1 MTEERRPNV
10 LLIMADDHAPAAFST
25 YGSRLNRTPSLDRIA
40 AEGLRLDR
48 CFCTNAICTPARASV
63 HTGKYSHVTGIK
75 TLSDIIDQTQETTV
89 GMLMHDAGYQTAFVG
104 KWHLGHG
111 GNSDPAGYDFWSV
124 LPGQGK
130 YLDPELT
137 EMGETITESGYVT
150 DILTDKAINWL
161 SQRDAQ
167 RPFFLVCAHKAPH
180 DPFQPHPK
188 HRDLYAKERI
198 PEPATFHD
206 SYENRAA
213 AAGMATEQ
221 VALMHLK
228 NHLPDPVPAGLSAEE
243 QKVWNYQSFMRNY
256 LRCVASIDENV
267 GRLLD
272 FLDESKLAEDT
283 IVIYTSDHGFF
294 LGDHGWYDKRFMY
307 EESIRIPFLMRYPR
321 AIQAGTT
328 SERIALNVDFAPTI
342 LDYAGMT
349 VPQEMQGRSLRAV
362 AEGRPHSDWRTSMYY
377 RYWMHLAHFNIPAH
391 YGIRTERHK
400 LIYYYGEA
408 LGSAGAI
415 DKSTAPE
422 WELFDLEN
430 DPQEMFN
437 VYHDPANAELI
448 GELKSELERLQKEL
462 GDKPHEVKS

>member
-25 YGSRLNRTPSLDRIA
+25 YGSRLNRTPNLDRIA

-89 GMLMHDAGYQTAFVG
+89 GMLLHDAGYQTAFVG

-111 GNSDPAGYDFWSV
+111 GQSDPAGYDFWSV

-188 HRDLYAKERI
+188 HRDLYANERI

-206 SYENRAA
+206 NYENRASA
-213 AAGMATEQ
+213 ASMATEQ

-228 NHLPDPVPAGLSAEE
+228 KPPARPRSRRAVPRRAEGVELSEFHPQLPSLRCLNRRKCWPCAGLS
-243 QKVWNYQSFMRNY
+243 
-256 LRCVASIDENV
+256 
-267 GRLLD
+267 GREPAGRGHYCHLHFRPRILL
-272 FLDESKLAEDT
+272 
-283 IVIYTSDHGFF
+283 
-294 LGDHGWYDKRFMY
+294 
-307 EESIRIPFLMRYPR
+307 
-321 AIQAGTT
+321 
-328 SERIALNVDFAPTI
+328 
-342 LDYAGMT
+342 
-349 VPQEMQGRSLRAV
+349 GRS
-362 AEGRPHSDWRTSMYY
+362 
-377 RYWMHLAHFNIPAH
+377 
-391 YGIRTERHK
+391 
-400 LIYYYGEA
+400 
-408 LGSAGAI
+408 
-415 DKSTAPE
+415 
-422 WELFDLEN
+422 
-430 DPQEMFN
+430 
-437 VYHDPANAELI
+437 
-448 GELKSELERLQKEL
+448 RL
-462 GDKPHEVKS
+462 V

>member
-1 MTEERRPNV
+1 MTDSRRPNI

-25 YGSRLNRTPSLDRIA
+25 YGSMLNTTPNLDRIA

-75 TLSDIIDQTQETTV
+75 TLNDVIDQTQETTV
-89 GMLMHDAGYQTAFVG
+89 GMLLNDAGYQSAFLG

-111 GNSDPAGYDFWSV
+111 GHSDPAGYDFWSV

-130 YLDPELT
+130 YYDPELT
-137 EMGETITESGYVT
+137 EMGQPITESGYVT
-150 DILTDKAINWL
+150 DILTDKALGWL
-161 SQRDAQ
+161 SRRDTE

-180 DPFQPHPK
+180 DPFQPNPK
-188 HRDLYAKERI
+188 HRDLFSKERV

-228 NHLPDPVPAGLSAEE
+228 NHLPDPVPEGLTPKE
-243 QKVWNYQSFMRNY
+243 QKAWNYQSYMRNY
-256 LRCVASIDENV
+256 LRCVASIDENA

-272 FLDESKLAEDT
+272 FLDENQLTDDT

-307 EESIRIPFLMRYPR
+307 EESIRIPFLMRYPL
-321 AIQAGTT
+321 AIQPGTT
-328 SERIALNVDFAPTI
+328 SDRIALNVDFAPTI
-342 LDYAGMT
+342 LDYAGAP
-349 VPQEMQGRSLRAV
+349 VPLDMQGRSLRAL
-362 AEGRPHSDWRTSMYY
+362 AEGRAPTDWRTSMYY

-400 LIYYYGEA
+400 LIHYYGEA

-415 DKSTAPE
+415 DESTPPE

-430 DPQEMFN
+430 DPQELVN
-437 VYHDPANAELI
+437 IYHDPANAELD
-448 GELKSELERLQKEL
+448 R
-462 GDKPHEVKS
+462 

>member
-1 MTEERRPNV
+1 MTVRPRPNV

-25 YGSRLNRTPSLDRIA
+25 YGSSLNKTPNLDRIA
-40 AEGLRLDR
+40 EEGLRLDR

-63 HTGKYSHVTGIK
+63 HTGKYSHTTGIR
-75 TLSDIIDQTQETTV
+75 TLNDVIDQTQETTL
-89 GMLMHDAGYQTAFVG
+89 GMLLHEAGYQTAFVG

-124 LPGQGK
+124 LPGQGR
-130 YLDPELT
+130 YYDPEMT
-137 EMGETITESGYVT
+137 EMGEPVVESGYVT
-150 DILTDKAINWL
+150 DVLTDKALSWL
-161 SQRDAQ
+161 SRRDTD

-180 DPFQPHPK
+180 DPFQPNPK
-188 HRDLYAKERI
+188 HRDLFADEPI

-206 SYENRAA
+206 DYQNRAA
-213 AAGMATEQ
+213 AAGMSTER

-228 NHLPDPVPAGLSAEE
+228 NHLPDPVPDGLSAEE
-243 QKVWNYQSFMRNY
+243 QEAWNYQSYMRNY

-267 GRLLD
+267 GRLLNY
-272 FLDESKLAEDT
+272 LDESQIAKDT

-321 AIQAGTT
+321 AVEAGVT

-342 LDYAGMT
+342 LDYAGLS
-349 VPQEMQGRSLRAV
+349 VPHDMQGRSLRPL
-362 AEGRPHSDWRTSMYY
+362 AEGRPPSDWRRSMYY

-400 LIYYYGEA
+400 LIYYYGEP

-415 DKSTAPE
+415 DESTAPE

-430 DPQEMFN
+430 DPEEMQN
-437 VYHDPANAELI
+437 IYHEPGNSGLVS
-448 GELKSELERLQKEL
+448 ELKIELARLQSEL
-462 GDKPHEVKS
+462 GDRPCDEGT

>member
-25 YGSRLNRTPSLDRIA
+25 YGSRLNRTPNLDRIA
-40 AEGLRLDR
+40 AKGLRLDR

-75 TLSDIIDQTQETTV
+75 TLNDVIDQTQETTV
-89 GMLMHDAGYQTAFVG
+89 GMLLHDAGYQTAFVG

-111 GNSDPAGYDFWSV
+111 GQSDPAGYDFWSV

-188 HRDLYAKERI
+188 HRDLYADERI

-206 SYENRAA
+206 GYENRAA
-213 AAGMATEQ
+213 AASMATEQ
-221 VALMHLK
+221 VALMHRK
-228 NHLPDPVPAGLSAEE
+228 NHLPDPVPAGLSPEE
-243 QKVWNYQSFMRNY
+243 QKAWNYQSFIRNY

-267 GRLLD
+267 GRVLD
-272 FLDESKLAEDT
+272 FLDENQLAEDT

-342 LDYAGMT
+342 LDYAGEA
-349 VPQEMQGRSLRAV
+349 VPQEMQGRSLRAL
-362 AEGRPHSDWRTSMYY
+362 AEGRPPSDWRTSMYY
-377 RYWMHLAHFNIPAH
+377 RYWMHLAHFNIPGH

-415 DKSTAPE
+415 DKSTTPV
-422 WELFDLEN
+422 WELFDLEK
-430 DPQEMFN
+430 DPQEMKN
-437 VYHDPANAELI
+437 IYHDPANAELI
-448 GELKSELERLQKEL
+448 GGLKSELERLQKEL

>member
-1 MTEERRPNV
+1 MTQGNRPNI

-25 YGSRLNRTPSLDRIA
+25 YGSRLNSTPNLDRIA
-40 AEGLRLDR
+40 AEGLRLER

-75 TLSDIIDQTQETTV
+75 TLNDVIDQTRETTV
-89 GMLMHDAGYQTAFVG
+89 GMLLHDAGYQTAFVG

-124 LPGQGK
+124 LPVQGR
-130 YLDPELT
+130 YVDPEFR
-137 EMGETITESGYVT
+137 EMGETISERGYVT
-150 DILTDKAINWL
+150 DILTDKALGWL
-161 SQRDAQ
+161 SEREEE

-180 DPFQPHPK
+180 DPFEPHPK
-188 HRDLYAKERI
+188 HKDLFAYEPI

-213 AAGMATEQ
+213 AASMATER

-228 NHLPDPVPAGLSAEE
+228 HHLPEPVPEGLSAEE
-243 QKVWNYQSFMRNY
+243 QKAWNYQCYMRNY
-256 LRCVASIDENV
+256 LRCVASIDENT

-272 FLDESKLAEDT
+272 FLDENQLAEDT
-283 IVIYTSDHGFF
+283 VVIYTSDHGFF

-321 AIQAGTT
+321 CVQAGMT
-328 SERIALNVDFAPTI
+328 SSRIALNVDFAPTI
-342 LDYAGMT
+342 LDYAGLPAPT
-349 VPQEMQGRSLRAV
+349 EMQGRSLRPL
-362 AEGRPHSDWRTSMYY
+362 AEGRPPSDWRRSMYY

-391 YGIRTERHK
+391 YGVRTERHK

-415 DKSTAPE
+415 DAPTAPE
-422 WELFDLEN
+422 WELFDLEA
-430 DPQEMFN
+430 DPQEMEN
-437 VYHDPANAELI
+437 IYNDPDSADLAAK
-448 GELKSELERLQKEL
+448 LKSELRRLQSGL
-462 GDKPHEVKS
+462 GDAPCEPEL

>member
-1 MTEERRPNV
+1 MPKERRPNV

-25 YGSRLNRTPSLDRIA
+25 YSSTLNSTPNLDRIA

-89 GMLMHDAGYQTAFVG
+89 GMLLHDAGYQTAFVG

-130 YLDPELT
+130 YQDPELT
-137 EMGETITESGYVT
+137 EMGETITERGYVT

-180 DPFQPHPK
+180 DPFQPNPK
-188 HRDLYAKERI
+188 DRGLFADEPI

-243 QKVWNYQSFMRNY
+243 QKAWNYQSFIRNY

-267 GRLLD
+267 GRVLD
-272 FLDESKLAEDT
+272 FLDENQLAEDT

-342 LDYAGMT
+342 LDYASVA
-349 VPQEMQGRSLRAV
+349 VPQEMQGRSLRAL
-362 AEGRPHSDWRTSMYY
+362 AEGRPPSDWRTSMYY

-391 YGIRTERHK
+391 YGIRTERYK

-408 LGSAGAI
+408 LGSGGAI
-415 DKSTAPE
+415 NEPTAPE

-430 DPQEMFN
+430 DPQEMVN

-448 GELKSELERLQKEL
+448 GGLKSELERLQKEL

>member
-1 MTEERRPNV
+1 MTQGSRPNI

-25 YGSRLNRTPSLDRIA
+25 YGSKLNSTPNLDRIA

-63 HTGKYSHVTGIK
+63 HTGKYSHMTGIK
-75 TLSDIIDQTQETTV
+75 TLNDVIDHTQETTV
-89 GMLMHDAGYQTAFVG
+89 GMLLHDAGYQTAFMG

-111 GNSDPAGYDFWSV
+111 GNSDPAGYSFWSV
-124 LPGQGK
+124 LPVQGK
-130 YLDPELT
+130 YYDPELR
-137 EMGETITESGYVT
+137 EMGETITERGYVT
-150 DILTDKAINWL
+150 DLLTDKALDWL
-161 SQRDAQ
+161 SQRDEG

-188 HRDLYAKERI
+188 HKDLFAAEPI

-206 SYENRAA
+206 TYENRAA
-213 AAGMATEQ
+213 AAGMATEK

-228 NHLPDPVPAGLSAEE
+228 NHIPDPVPEGLSEGE
-243 QKVWNYQSFMRNY
+243 QKAWNYQSYMRNY

-272 FLDESKLAEDT
+272 FLDENQLAEDT

-307 EESIRIPFLMRYPR
+307 EESIRIPFLMRFPR
-321 AIQAGTT
+321 SVQAGIT
-328 SERIALNVDFAPTI
+328 SDCIALNVDFAPTI
-342 LDYAGMT
+342 LDYAGLP
-349 VPQEMQGRSLRAV
+349 VPTDMQGRSLRPLAV
-362 AEGRPHSDWRTSMYY
+362 GRPPSDWRTSMYY

-415 DKSTAPE
+415 NEPTPPE
-422 WELFDLEN
+422 WELFDLEA
-430 DPQEMFN
+430 DPQEMKN
-437 VYHDPANAELI
+437 IYHNPGSADLVAELKTD
-448 GELKSELERLQKEL
+448 LMRLQSRL
-462 GDKPHEVKS
+462 GDAPCESES

>member
-25 YGSRLNRTPSLDRIA
+25 YSSRLNRTPNLDRIA

-75 TLSDIIDQTQETTV
+75 TLNDVIDQTQETTV
-89 GMLMHDAGYQTAFVG
+89 GMLLHDAGYQTAFVG

-111 GNSDPAGYDFWSV
+111 GQSDPAGYDFWSV

-161 SQRDAQ
+161 SQRDAL

-188 HRDLYAKERI
+188 HRDLYADERI

-206 SYENRAA
+206 GYENRAA
-213 AAGMATEQ
+213 AASMATEQ
-221 VALMHLK
+221 VALMHRK
-228 NHLPDPVPAGLSAEE
+228 NHLPDPVPAGLSPEE
-243 QKVWNYQSFMRNY
+243 QKAWNYQSFIRNY

-267 GRLLD
+267 GRVLD
-272 FLDESKLAEDT
+272 FLDENQLAEDT

-342 LDYAGMT
+342 LDYAGEA
-349 VPQEMQGRSLRAV
+349 VPQEMQGRSLRAL
-362 AEGRPHSDWRTSMYY
+362 AEGRRPSDWRTSMYY

-391 YGIRTERHK
+391 YGIRTERYK

-408 LGSAGAI
+408 LGGAGAI
-415 DKSTAPE
+415 DEPTAPE
-422 WELFDLEN
+422 WELFDLEK
-430 DPQEMFN
+430 DPQEMKN
-437 VYHDPANAELI
+437 IYHDPANAELI
-448 GELKSELERLQKEL
+448 GGLKSELERLQKEL
-462 GDKPHEVKS
+462 SDTPHEPES

>member
-1 MTEERRPNV
+1 MTESLRPNV

-25 YGSRLNRTPSLDRIA
+25 YGSRLNRTPNLDQIA

-63 HTGKYSHVTGIK
+63 HTGKYSHSTGIK
-75 TLSDIIDQTQETTV
+75 TLNDVIDQTEETTL
-89 GMLMHDAGYQTAFVG
+89 GMLLHEAGYQTAFVG

-124 LPGQGK
+124 LPGQGR
-130 YLDPELT
+130 YYDPEMT
-137 EMGETITESGYVT
+137 EMGEPVVEKGYVT
-150 DILTDKAINWL
+150 DVLTDKALSWL
-161 SQRDAQ
+161 SQRDKD

-180 DPFQPHPK
+180 DPFQPNPK
-188 HRDLYAKERI
+188 HLGLFADHPI

-206 SYENRAA
+206 DYRNRAA
-213 AAGMATEQ
+213 AARMATEQ

-228 NHLPDPVPAGLSAEE
+228 NHVPDAVPQGLSAEE
-243 QKVWNYQSFMRNY
+243 QKAWNYQSYMRNY

-272 FLDESKLAEDT
+272 FLDDEQIAENT
-283 IVIYTSDHGFF
+283 IVIYSSDHGFF

-321 AIQAGTT
+321 GVQAGVT

-342 LDYAGMT
+342 LDYAG
-349 VPQEMQGRSLRAV
+349 VPEPQDMQGRSLRPL
-362 AEGRPHSDWRTSMYY
+362 AEGRTPSDWRGSMYY

-391 YGIRTERHK
+391 YGIRTERYK

-415 DKSTAPE
+415 DEPTEPE
-422 WELFDLEN
+422 WELFDLEV
-430 DPQEMFN
+430 DPKEMRN
-437 VYHDPANAELI
+437 IYHEPENAGLVSA
-448 GELKSELERLQKEL
+448 LKVELEQLQREL
-462 GDKPHEVKS
+462 GDRPCDRGP

>member
-1 MTEERRPNV
+1 MTARRRPNV

-25 YGSRLNRTPSLDRIA
+25 YGGRLNRTPNLDRLA

-63 HTGKYSHVTGIK
+63 HTGKYSHATGIK
-75 TLSDIIDQTQETTV
+75 TLNDVIDQTQETTL
-89 GMLMHDAGYQTAFVG
+89 GMLLHDEGYQTAFVG

-111 GNSDPAGYDFWSV
+111 GHSDPAGYDFWSV
-124 LPGQGK
+124 LPGQGR
-130 YLDPELT
+130 YYDPEMT
-137 EMGETITESGYVT
+137 EMGEPVVEQGYVT
-150 DILTDKAINWL
+150 DVLTDKALNWL
-161 SQRDAQ
+161 SQREEE

-180 DPFQPHPK
+180 DPFQPNPK
-188 HRDLYAKERI
+188 HQELFADEPI

-206 SYENRAA
+206 DYRNRAA

-228 NHLPDPVPAGLSAEE
+228 NHVPDPVPPGLSAEE
-243 QKVWNYQSFMRNY
+243 QKAWNYQSYMRNY

-272 FLDESKLAEDT
+272 YLDDTEIAEDT
-283 IVIYTSDHGFF
+283 VVIYTSDHGFF

-321 AIQAGTT
+321 LVQGAVTC
-328 SERIALNVDFAPTI
+328 ERIALNVDFAPTI
-342 LDYAGMT
+342 LDYCGAP
-349 VPQEMQGRSLRAV
+349 VPREMQGRSLRPL
-362 AEGRPHSDWRTSMYY
+362 AEGRPPSDWRKSMYY

-415 DKSTAPE
+415 DEPTTPE

-430 DPQEMFN
+430 DPREMQNIF
-437 VYHDPANAELI
+437 HDPANAELVN
-448 GELKSELERLQKEL
+448 ELKVELARLQREL
-462 GDKPHEVKS
+462 GDRPCEGGM

>member
-1 MTEERRPNV
+1 MTAKRRPNV

-25 YGSRLNRTPSLDRIA
+25 YGSSLNRTPNLDRIA
-40 AEGLRLDR
+40 TEGLRLDR

-75 TLSDIIDQTQETTV
+75 TLQDEIDQTQETTL
-89 GMLMHDAGYQTAFVG
+89 GMLLHGAGYQTAFLG

-111 GNSDPAGYDFWSV
+111 GHSDPAGYDFWSV
-124 LPGQGK
+124 LPFQGR
-130 YLDPELT
+130 YYDPEMT
-137 EMGETITESGYVT
+137 EMGEPRIEKGYVT
-150 DILTDKAINWL
+150 DVLTDKALSWL
-161 SQRDAQ
+161 SQRDMD

-180 DPFQPHPK
+180 DPFQPHHK
-188 HRDLYAKERI
+188 HRDLFADEPI

-206 SYENRAA
+206 DYKGRAA
-213 AAGMATEQ
+213 AAEMATEQ

-228 NHLPDPVPAGLSAEE
+228 NHLPDPVPPGLTSEE
-243 QKVWNYQSFMRNY
+243 QKAWNYQSYMRNY

-272 FLDESKLAEDT
+272 FLDESQITEDT

-321 AIQAGTT
+321 DVEAGLT
-328 SERIALNVDFAPTI
+328 SDRIALNVDFAPTI
-342 LDYAGMT
+342 LDYAGVS
-349 VPQEMQGRSLRAV
+349 VPLDMQGRSLRPL
-362 AEGRPHSDWRTSMYY
+362 AEGRPPSDWRTSMYY

-415 DKSTAPE
+415 DEPTTPE
-422 WELFDLEN
+422 WELFDLEK
-430 DPQEMFN
+430 DPKEMQN
-437 VYHDPANAELI
+437 IYHDPANSGLVS
-448 GELKSELERLQKEL
+448 ELKIELEMLQREL
-462 GDKPHEVKS
+462 GDRPSDRGS

>member
-40 AEGLRLDR
+40 ADGLRLDR

-75 TLSDIIDQTQETTV
+75 TLSDVIDQTQETTV
-89 GMLMHDAGYQTAFVG
+89 GMLLHDAGYQTAFVG

-111 GNSDPAGYDFWSV
+111 GQSDPAGYDFWSV
-124 LPGQGK
+124 LPVQGK
-130 YLDPELT
+130 YQDPELT
-137 EMGETITESGYVT
+137 EMGVPITESGYVT
-150 DILTDKAINWL
+150 DILTDKALGWL
-161 SQRDAQ
+161 SKRDEE

-180 DPFQPHPK
+180 DPFQPNPK
-188 HRDLYAKERI
+188 DRGLFDDEPI

-243 QKVWNYQSFMRNY
+243 QKAWNYQSFIRNY

-272 FLDESKLAEDT
+272 FLDENQLAEDT

-328 SERIALNVDFAPTI
+328 SDHIAVNVDFAPTI
-342 LDYAGMT
+342 LDYVGEA
-349 VPQEMQGRSLRAV
+349 VPQEMQGRSLRAL
-362 AEGRPHSDWRTSMYY
+362 AEGRSPSDWRTSMYY

-415 DKSTAPE
+415 DKSTTPE

-430 DPQEMFN
+430 DPQEIVN

-462 GDKPHEVKS
+462 GDTPHETES

>member
-1 MTEERRPNV
+1 MTARRRPNV

-25 YGSRLNRTPSLDRIA
+25 YGSRLNNTPNLDRICRGRPA
-40 AEGLRLDR
+40 FGPLLLHKCDLYACEGVRAHREVQSYDR
-48 CFCTNAICTPARASV
+48 HKDAQRRYRPDSRDDA
-63 HTGKYSHVTGIK
+63 
-75 TLSDIIDQTQETTV
+75 
-89 GMLMHDAGYQTAFVG
+89 GMLLNDSGYQTAFVG

-111 GNSDPAGYDFWSV
+111 GNSDPAGYDYWSV
-124 LPGQGK
+124 LPGQGR
-130 YLDPELT
+130 YYDPEMT
-137 EMGETITESGYVT
+137 EMGESVVERGYVT
-150 DILTDKAINWL
+150 DVLTDKALNWL
-161 SQRDAQ
+161 SRRETD

-180 DPFQPHPK
+180 DPFQPNPS
-188 HRDLYAKERI
+188 HRELFADEPI

-206 SYENRAA
+206 DYQNRAA
-213 AAGMATEQ
+213 AAGMATER

-228 NHLPDPVPAGLSAEE
+228 NHLPDPVPLGLSAEE
-243 QKVWNYQSFMRNY
+243 QKAWNYQSYMRNY

-272 FLDESKLAEDT
+272 YLDENQIAEDT
-283 IVIYTSDHGFF
+283 MVIYTSDHGFF

-321 AIQAGTT
+321 AVEAGVT

-342 LDYAGMT
+342 LDYAG
-349 VPQEMQGRSLRAV
+349 VSEPQNMQGRSIRPLV
-362 AEGRPHSDWRTSMYY
+362 EGRPPSDWRRSMYY

-415 DKSTAPE
+415 DESTAPE

-430 DPQEMFN
+430 DPKEMQN
-437 VYHDPANAELI
+437 VYHEP
-448 GELKSELERLQKEL
+448 GQYRPGK
-462 GDKPHEVKS
+462 

>member
-1 MTEERRPNV
+1 MTQGSRPNV

-25 YGSRLNRTPSLDRIA
+25 YGGKLNSTPNLDRIA

-75 TLSDIIDQTQETTV
+75 TLNDVIDQTQETTV
-89 GMLMHDAGYQTAFVG
+89 GMLLRDAGYQTAFVG

-124 LPGQGK
+124 LPVQGK
-130 YLDPELT
+130 YYDPELR
-137 EMGETITESGYVT
+137 EMGETITEKGYVT
-150 DILTDKAINWL
+150 DLLTDKALGWL
-161 SQRDAQ
+161 SQRDKE
-167 RPFFLVCAHKAPH
+167 RPFFFVCAHKAPH

-188 HRDLYAKERI
+188 HKDLFGAESV

-213 AAGMATEQ
+213 AAGMATEK

-228 NHLPDPVPAGLSAEE
+228 NHLPDPVPEGLSAGE
-243 QKVWNYQSFMRNY
+243 QKAWNYQSYMRNY

-272 FLDESKLAEDT
+272 FLDENQLAENT

-307 EESIRIPFLMRYPR
+307 EESIRIPFLMRFPR
-321 AIQAGTT
+321 SVQAGIT
-328 SERIALNVDFAPTI
+328 SEHIALNVDFAPTI
-342 LDYAGMT
+342 LDYAGL
-349 VPQEMQGRSLRAV
+349 PAPADMQGRSLRPLAD
-362 AEGRPHSDWRTSMYY
+362 GRPPSDWRTSMYY
-377 RYWMHLAHFNIPAH
+377 RYWMHLTHFNIPAH

-400 LIYYYGEA
+400 LIYYYGES

-415 DKSTAPE
+415 DEPTPPE
-422 WELFDLEN
+422 WELFDLEA
-430 DPQEMFN
+430 DPQEMN
-437 VYHDPANAELI
+437 NIYHDPDSADLVA
-448 GELKSELERLQKEL
+448 ELKSELMRLQSRL
-462 GDKPHEVKS
+462 GDAPCESES

>member
-1 MTEERRPNV
+1 MTEYRRPNI

-25 YGSRLNRTPSLDRIA
+25 YGSKLNSTPNLDRIA

-63 HTGKYSHVTGIK
+63 HTGKYSHTTGIK
-75 TLSDIIDQTQETTV
+75 TLNDVIDQTQETTV
-89 GMLMHDAGYQTAFVG
+89 GMLLNDAGYQTAFVG

-111 GNSDPAGYDFWSV
+111 GHSDPAGYDFWSV

-130 YLDPELT
+130 YHDPELT
-137 EMGETITESGYVT
+137 EMGKLITESGYVT
-150 DILTDKAINWL
+150 DVLTDKALGWL
-161 SQRDAQ
+161 ANRDTE

-180 DPFQPHPK
+180 DPFQPNPK
-188 HRDLYAKERI
+188 DRVLFADDPI

-206 SYENRAA
+206 NYENRAA
-213 AAGMATEQ
+213 AAGMATEK
-221 VALMHLK
+221 VELMHLK
-228 NHLPDPVPAGLSAEE
+228 NHVPDPVPAGLSAEE
-243 QKVWNYQSFMRNY
+243 QKAWNYQSFIRNY
-256 LRCVASIDENV
+256 LRCVASIDENA

-272 FLDESKLAEDT
+272 FLDENELTDDT

-321 AIQAGTT
+321 AIRAGTV
-328 SERIALNVDFAPTI
+328 SDRIALNVDFAPTI
-342 LDYAGMT
+342 LDYAGAA
-349 VPQEMQGRSLRAV
+349 VARDMQGRSLRPL
-362 AEGRPHSDWRTSMYY
+362 AEGSVPSDWRTSMYY

-415 DKSTAPE
+415 DASTEPE
-422 WELFDLEN
+422 WELFDLVD
-430 DPQEMFN
+430 DPQEMVN
-437 VYHDPANAELI
+437 LYEDPAHSELI
-448 GELKSELERLQKEL
+448 DGLKSQLKRLQKEL
-462 GDKPHEVKS
+462 GDEPHEKVP

>member
-1 MTEERRPNV
+1 MTQGSRPNV

-25 YGSRLNRTPSLDRIA
+25 YGSKLNCTPNLDRIA

-75 TLSDIIDQTQETTV
+75 TLNDVIDQTQETTV
-89 GMLMHDAGYQTAFVG
+89 GMLLHDAGYQTAFVG

-124 LPGQGK
+124 LPVQGK
-130 YLDPELT
+130 YYDPDLR
-137 EMGETITESGYVT
+137 EMGETITERGYVT
-150 DILTDKAINWL
+150 DLLTDKALGWL
-161 SQRDAQ
+161 SQRDEE

-188 HRDLYAKERI
+188 HKDLFAAEPV

-206 SYENRAA
+206 TYENRAA
-213 AAGMATEQ
+213 AASMATEK

-228 NHLPDPVPAGLSAEE
+228 NHLPDPVPEGLSAGE
-243 QKVWNYQSFMRNY
+243 QKAWNYQSYMRNY

-272 FLDESKLAEDT
+272 FLEENQLGEDT

-307 EESIRIPFLMRYPR
+307 EESIRIPFLMRFPR
-321 AIQAGTT
+321 SVQAGIT

-342 LDYAGMT
+342 LDYAGLP
-349 VPQEMQGRSLRAV
+349 VPTDMQGRSLRPLAD
-362 AEGRPHSDWRTSMYY
+362 GRPPSDWRTSMYY

-415 DKSTAPE
+415 DEPTPPE
-422 WELFDLEN
+422 WELFDLEA
-430 DPQEMFN
+430 DPQEMN
-437 VYHDPANAELI
+437 NIYRDPDSADLVA
-448 GELKSELERLQKEL
+448 ELKSELMRLQSRL
-462 GDKPHEVKS
+462 GDALHECES